1 MHRFSCAVERHGFLL
16 ARVLTSRFLQQKA
29 GEYALPLIDVP
40 PMQCGAGPYLEAPK
54 AEIEEGQKAMKPSSD

>member
-1 MHRFSCAVERHGFLL
+1 MHRFSCALERPGLLL

-40 PMQCGAGPYLEAPK
+40 PMQCGAGSCLEAPK
-54 AEIEEGQKAMKPSSD
+54 AEIEEGQEAMKASSD